1 MKYIYISTLFLTFAI
16 SCQTDLDVKAQDESS
31 REVVLTTGLGV
42 KSYVTGLYGLAQ
54 QEGAFGGV
62 PQLLGDW
69 QSDNISFRG
78 TFPTLQ
84 EIRDYTTVPT
94 NGNVASIW
102 QDHYEIITQAN
113 TVINKAYLAS
123 DVNFSKEER
132 DEAVGEAKFMRA
144 LAYFQLNCLFAQ
156 PIQTVGVNG
165 LSVPL
170 ITKHVNS
177 VDEIG
182 MRNTPRATIGQV
194 YAEIEADL
202 LDAISKIKT
211 FNRTRANVGAAKALL
226 ARVYLYQDKFSQ
238 AADYANQVIGM
249 QNEFVLATNYLF
261 YDNKDSY
268 EHIFNLVSL
277 SNDSQSGSNEN
288 GPSVSFSTLT
298 NSAANGGRGDCPF
311 SASLN
316 AAFENSGDLR
326 YTLKRRDIEKA
337 GVPFYTTKY
346 NDGLNQSS
354 DYSVIRISEMYLIR
368 AEANLRAG
376 TIIGDTPFNDVNK
389 IRRRANLPDLA
400 VVTLDDIIKE
410 RRLEFCFEGHRR
422 MDLLRN
428 GKQLRLSGTVPAPA
442 ETAPGKPRVI
452 LPIPQRELDLN
463 KNLVQNPNY

>member
-1 MKYIYISTLFLTFAI
+1 MKKIYISTLFLAFAI
-16 SCQTDLDVKAQDESS
+16 GCQTDLDVKAQDESS
-31 REVVLTTGLGV
+31 RDVVLATKLGV

-69 QSDNISFRG
+69 QSDNIAFKG

-84 EIRDYTTVPT
+84 EIRDYTTIST

-113 TVINKAYLAS
+113 TVINKAYLTP
-123 DVNFSKEER
+123 DVDFSMDER
-132 DEAVGEAKFMRA
+132 DQAVGEAKFMRA

-156 PIQTVGVNG
+156 PIQTVGAGG

-170 ITKHVNS
+170 ITKHISS
-177 VDEIG
+177 VSEIG
-182 MRNTPRATIGQV
+182 LRNTPRATVGEV
-194 YAEIEADL
+194 YAQIEADL
-202 LDAISKIKT
+202 LDAISKIKD

-226 ARVYLYQDKFSQ
+226 ARVYLYQDKFAQ
-238 AADYANQVIGM
+238 AADYANQTINSGKF
-249 QNEFVLATNYLF
+249 EFASDYNF
-261 YDNKDSY
+261 YDNKDSK
-268 EHIFNLVSL
+268 EHIFNLVNL

-298 NSAANGGRGDCPF
+298 NSSANGGRGDCPF

-316 AAFENSGDLR
+316 ATFENSGDLR

-337 GVPFYTTKY
+337 GIPFYTTKY

-376 TIIGDTPFNDVNK
+376 TVIGDTPVNDVNK

-400 VVTLDDIIKE
+400 VITLDDIIKE

-428 GKQLRLSGTVPAPA
+428 GKQLRSSGTVPAPA
-442 ETAPGKPRVI
+442 ETAPGKPKVV

-463 KNLVQNPNY
+463 KNLIQNPSY